1 MARDSLDFQLGG
13 RPVKHPIVSRAL
25 ALAVVAMAILGCK
38 PTSRGASD
46 PLAASLIFDNG
57 SPEAREAL
65 ATTVD
70 FLLTDD
76 NFARWEEA
84 QNNLEELPRT
94 AIQSGRASGRNA
106 VDRAVTRLESSP
118 RARSAIERTGL
129 SVRDFVLE
137 TIALAQASEVVETGK
152 STTAAPVSQ
161 DNFRF
166 IQKYRG
172 RVLLA
177 RREDRLARE
186 QAEAFDM
193 HVDTSESVSPEMNM
207 RMDEGDAEHATE
219 MRSGYD
225 TTYMQ
230 DTVRDTVPP
239 PMALGLP
246 ARRLPGGWGRGQLGD
261 ASLERLKL
269 RIVHDE
275 PARVI
280 QFHLRDQL
288 LRSHDARLLERMR
301 REPSLHRR
309 RLILALFQQDLKQ
322 VGDSLRIEAG
332 SRNIHDAF

>member
-1 MARDSLDFQLGG
+1 MARDSLEFPMGG
-13 RPVKHPIVSRAL
+13 RPVKHPIVPRAV

-38 PTSRGASD
+38 PASHGATD
-46 PLAASLIFDNG
+46 ALAGSLIFDNG

-65 ATTVD
+65 TTPVD

-84 QNNLEELPRT
+84 QSNLEELPRV
-94 AIQSGRASGRNA
+94 AIQSGDASGRNA

-118 RARSAIERTGL
+118 RARRAIERTGL

-152 STTAAPVSQ
+152 STTAGPVPQ
-161 DNFRF
+161 DNFQF
-166 IQKYRG
+166 IQRFRG

-193 HVDTSESVSPEMNM
+193 HVDTSESVSQDM
-207 RMDEGDAEHATE
+207 RMGGGDTEDATE

-225 TTYMQ
+225 TTDMQ
-230 DTVRDTVPP
+230 NTTPDSVRDTVPP
-239 PMALGLP
+239 PTALGLP
-246 ARRLPGGWGRGQLGD
+246 ARRLPDGWRRGQLGY
-261 ASLERLKL
+261 ASRERLKL

-280 QFHLRDQL
+280 QFHLRDEL
-288 LRSHDARLLERMR
+288 LRSGDPRLLQRVR
-301 REPSLHRR
+301 REPSFHRG
-309 RLILALFQQDLKQ
+309 RLIFALLQ
-322 VGDSLRIEAG
+322 
-332 SRNIHDAF
+332 

>member
-1 MARDSLDFQLGG
+1 
-13 RPVKHPIVSRAL
+13 
-25 ALAVVAMAILGCK
+25 MAILGCK
-38 PTSRGASD
+38 PASHGASD
-46 PLAASLIFDNG
+46 ALAGSLIFDNG

-84 QNNLEELPRT
+84 QSNLEELPRA
-94 AIQSGRASGRNA
+94 AIQSGSASGRNA

-118 RARSAIERTGL
+118 RARRAIERTGL

-152 STTAAPVSQ
+152 STTAGPVPQ
-161 DNFRF
+161 DNFQF
-166 IQKYRG
+166 IQKFRG

-193 HVDTSESVSPEMNM
+193 HVDTSESVSQDMNM
-207 RMDEGDAEHATE
+207 RVDGGDAANATE

-225 TTYMQ
+225 TTDMQ
-230 DTVRDTVPP
+230 NTTPDSVRDTVPP

-246 ARRLPGGWGRGQLGD
+246 ARRLPDGWRRGQLGY

-288 LRSHDARLLERMR
+288 LRSGDPRLLQR
-301 REPSLHRR
+301 
-309 RLILALFQQDLKQ
+309 
-322 VGDSLRIEAG
+322 V
-332 SRNIHDAF
+332 